1 MLQYPFGTGSAS
13 PGTALP
19 TWHGNC
25 IHNKV
30 EDIMRTRTF
39 KIIGLVALAAG
50 LAAGL
55 GFAQAGRGVGRIG
68 GVVLDAEGNPMEGIK
83 VAIVFS
89 QNDKMKF
96 DQLTSKKGEWSF
108 IGLGTGNWEFTAM
121 ATGCMPLT
129 KTLYVSQLGVN
140 PKVTVTMQKIPKG
153 GSGVVAD
160 EATFVI
166 LEKGNQLF
174 KEAKYDEAIVQY
186 QDFLAKNPNLYQIQ
200 VSIGDCYREKGEFE
214 KAIEIYNKVLELA
227 KSDAAPQAGQALRG
241 PGLLQAVNREL
252 AQGRDPG
259 LQRRRDLF
267 FEPGLRRRHQV
278 FRHGRPDQAHVARP
292 LHQAGLRFPQQGREC
307 QGHREIREVPDARA
321 RRPARRPCPEHPESH
336 QEVTGAGPGA

>member
-1 MLQYPFGTGSAS
+1 
-13 PGTALP
+13 
-19 TWHGNC
+19 
-25 IHNKV
+25 V

-174 KEAKYDEAIVQY
+174 KEAKYDEY

-227 KSDAAPQAGQALRG
+227 KSDAALGKEMAAKSQAGIGNCFLKQGKLSEAQDFFKQSIENS
-241 PGLLQAVNREL
+241 PKDEIL
-252 AQGRDPG
+252 AYNVGEIYFSNQGSDDAIKYFDMAAQIKPTWPDPYIRLG
-259 LQRRRDLF
+259 YVFLNKGENAKAIEKFEKFLTLEPDGQRADLVRNI
-267 FEPGLRRRHQV
+267 LK
-278 FRHGRPDQAHVARP
+278 A
-292 LHQAGLRFPQQGREC
+292 
-307 QGHREIREVPDARA
+307 IKK
-321 RRPARRPCPEHPESH
+321 
-336 QEVTGAGPGA
+336 